1 MDPAP
6 RTLQEVAESLV
17 ERSRVIPLDYQV
29 GQNLDL
35 VAPGGT
41 TVETHR
47 PGLILYGPLSW
58 SVLASL
64 WSVGYPAR
72 SEEHEALLN
81 AVREVMRTP
90 PMQAPGGETTINIR
104 RALTLWRVLA
114 ALSQMLEEIA
124 AFATALHEWQVA
136 GYPRGVRCQI
146 GERFLK
152 WDTGRDGGIVAA
164 LTTWTDRDQVRRL
177 LSYPDEQ
184 EASLLLK
191 TEDAVVIE
199 RLASTSAEL
208 ATNGFRALAT
218 ATNPALRR
226 TFVRYKHRITATS
239 PGSAPVWLPHQ
250 TAEDWAATDA
260 RFDSGFGIL
269 DWSARAADPE
279 LVLWSAEDEDLFGYS
294 LLMTRA
300 FELFGLLIASV
311 VRFAT
316 NVGDVPALPL
326 LLPPDSDLT
335 PVEGAALAALEN
347 SDYRVLAMARRH
359 ANDHAAT

>member
-1 MDPAP
+1 M
-6 RTLQEVAESLV
+6 QEVAERLA

-29 GQNLDL
+29 GQDLDL

-47 PGLILYGPLSW
+47 AGLILYGPLSW

-72 SEEHEALLN
+72 SEELEALRE
-81 AVREVMRTP
+81 AVRGVMRAP
-90 PMQAPGGETTINIR
+90 PKQAPGGETIINIR
-104 RALTLWRVLA
+104 RVLTLWRVLA
-114 ALSQMLEEIA
+114 ALSQMLEEVA
-124 AFATALHEWQVA
+124 AFATALHEWQDA
-136 GYPRGVRCQI
+136 GYPRGVRCSI

-164 LTTWTDRDQVRRL
+164 LTPWTDRDHVRRL
-177 LSYPDEQ
+177 LSYPDVQ
-184 EASLLLK
+184 EASLVL
-191 TEDAVVIE
+191 TRQEAIVIE
-199 RLASTSAEL
+199 RLANTSAEL
-208 ATNGFRALAT
+208 AASGFRALIT
-218 ATNPALRR
+218 ATSPELRR

-239 PGSAPVWLPHQ
+239 PGSAPLWLPHQ
-250 TAEDWAATDA
+250 TGEDWAATDA
-260 RFDSGFGIL
+260 RFESGFGIL
-269 DWSARAADPE
+269 DWSGRAAHPE
-279 LVLWSAEDEDLFGYS
+279 LVLWPAEDEDLAGYS

-316 NVGDVPALPL
+316 SVGDVPALPL

-335 PVEGAALAALEN
+335 SVDRAALTALDN
-347 SDYRVLAMARRH
+347 SEYRAIAMARRH
-359 ANDHAAT
+359 EEDDLAT

>member
-1 MDPAP
+1 MDPRP
-6 RTLQEVAESLV
+6 TTLQEVAERLA
-17 ERSRVIPLDYQV
+17 ERSRVIPLAYRV
-29 GQNLDL
+29 GQDLDS

-41 TVETHR
+41 TVDTHR
-47 PGLILYGPLSW
+47 PGLVIFGPLSW

-72 SEEHEALLN
+72 SEELEALRE
-81 AVREVMRTP
+81 AVRGVMGTP
-90 PMQAPGGETTINIR
+90 PIEAPGGEAIINIR

-124 AFATALHEWQVA
+124 AFATALHEWQDA
-136 GYPRGVRCQI
+136 GYPRGVRCSI

-164 LTTWTDRDQVRRL
+164 LTPWTDRDHVRQL
-177 LSYPDEQ
+177 LSYPDVE
-184 EASLLLK
+184 EASLVL
-191 TEDAVVIE
+191 TPQEAVVID
-199 RLASTSAEL
+199 RLANTSAEL
-208 ATNGFRALAT
+208 AASGFRALIT
-218 ATNPALRR
+218 ATSPALRR

-239 PGSAPVWLPHQ
+239 PGSAPLWLPHQ

-260 RFDSGFGIL
+260 RFVSGFGIL
-269 DWSARAADPE
+269 DWSGPAANPE
-279 LVLWSAEDEDLFGYS
+279 LVLWPADDEDLEGYS

-316 NVGDVPALPL
+316 SVGDIPSVPL
-326 LLPPDSDLT
+326 LLSPDYVLT
-335 PVEGAALAALEN
+335 SVDRAALTALDE
-347 SDYRVLAMARRH
+347 SEYRTLAMARRH
-359 ANDHAAT
+359 EADDPAT